1 MRESNR
7 RRFFYDAAAAVGAA
21 LVFDPNAFSKRKNR
35 MTRENPQSTYPSYLG
50 LYEDGRLAKRVKD
63 LQEIYRSCTLCPRD
77 CRVDRTKKQ
86 LGKCQAAATLKI
98 SSAFPHFGEE
108 RPLVGQKGSGTIF
121 LSHCGLRCIYCQN
134 YTLSMEGE
142 GIEVPDERVAE
153 AMLKLQNLGCHNIN
167 WVTPTH
173 YLPGLLSALNKAV
186 PMGLHIPIV
195 YNTSGYEKPEILKK
209 LDGIVDIYLPDFKY
223 WDPSMAGKYSSEAF
237 SYPYYARLAF
247 KEMFRQ
253 VGDLEVDGRGVARR
267 GLMVRHLVLPNRV
280 AGTQEVLK
288 FIAEELSKSTYV
300 NIMRQ
305 YRPEYRARE
314 FKDIDRRLTGAEY
327 AEALA
332 WAKEYGLTNL
342 DR

>member
-1 MRESNR
+1 MSRVTR
-7 RRFFYDAAAAVGAA
+7 RRFLEKSLCMTGSL
-21 LVFDPNAFSKRKNR
+21 LVFPDRPSSRKAVP
-35 MTRENPQSTYPSYLG
+35 MTSQTSRTRYPSFLN
-50 LYEDGRLAKRVKD
+50 LAKNGILDQRA
-63 LQEIYRSCTLCPRD
+63 QELKAIYENCTLCPRD

-86 LGKCQAAATLKI
+86 LGKCQATATVKI

-153 AMLKLQNLGCHNIN
+153 AMLKLQKLGCHNIN

-173 YLPGLLSALNKAV
+173 YMPSLVNALRMAV
-186 PMGLHIPIV
+186 PMGLNIPVV
-195 YNTSGYEKPEILKK
+195 YNTSGYERPENLQM

-223 WDPSMAGKYSSEAF
+223 WDPTMAGQYSSEAYN
-237 SYPYYARLAF
+237 YPHYARLAF

-253 VGDLEVDGRGVARR
+253 VGDLQKDGRGVARR

-280 AGTQEVLK
+280 AGTREILK
-288 FIAEELSKSTYV
+288 YIAGELSRTTYV

-314 FKDIDRRLTGAEY
+314 FKPIDRRISNSEY
-327 AEALA
+327 AEALG
-332 WAKEYGLTNL
+332 WAKEFGLTNL

>member
-1 MRESNR
+1 MRAETL
-7 RRFFYDAAAAVGAA
+7 G
-21 LVFDPNAFSKRKNR
+21 
-35 MTRENPQSTYPSYLG
+35 STYPSYLK
-50 LYEDGRLAKRVKD
+50 LHEDGLLQKRVGE
-63 LQEIYRSCTLCPRD
+63 LQELYKNCTLCPRD
-77 CRVDRTKKQ
+77 CRVDRTRKQ
-86 LGKCQAAATLKI
+86 LGKCRASATLKI

-142 GIEVPDERVAE
+142 GVEVPDERVAE

-173 YLPGLLSALNKAV
+173 YLPGLLNALNLAV
-186 PMGLHIPIV
+186 PLGLKLPIV

-209 LDGIVDIYLPDFKY
+209 LEGVVDIYLPDFKY
-223 WDPSMAGKYSSEAF
+223 WDPAMAAEYSSEAYN
-237 SYPYYARLAF
+237 YPHYARLAF

-253 VGDLEVDGRGVARR
+253 VGDLETDGRGVARR

-280 AGTQEVLK
+280 AGTREVLR
-288 FIAEELSKSTYV
+288 FIAGELSKTTYV

-314 FKDIDRRLTGAEY
+314 FEAIDRRITGGEY

-332 WAKEYGLTNL
+332 WAKEFGLTNL